1 MRRLILALAILA
13 LLTLLACSSSSPEP
27 ALPFDREGNWMFDYT
42 GEDDLL
48 PQVRG
53 IGQLV
58 ANPLHPQPHTAPD
71 VPVAHAGVNPFGI
84 NVFLEQEAEEWKREQ
99 AVQMMA
105 DAGFH
110 WLRQEFPWEDIEI
123 GGKGDFIDRRNDL
136 DGDGQVD
143 GVDAW
148 AKYDHIVALAE
159 QYELEVVPRLSN
171 PPAWTRALTDTVGT
185 YAPPD
190 DLADWGDYV
199 HAVVSRYR
207 GRVRYY
213 QLWNEPNVY
222 PEWGEQPVDPQG
234 YTRLLCEGYRRAKQA
249 DPDAVIVSGALAPT
263 VSFHPGPGPALGL
276 SDFVFLQ
283 RMYDAGAAD
292 CFDVLAI
299 NDYMLWSGP
308 TDRRMLPINI
318 NFSRPIYIRDIMV
331 ANGDAAKPIWISEMN
346 SNAVPTD
353 PGFDITG
360 WGAYGQVT
368 LEQQARYAV
377 LAYQRAMEEWPWVG
391 VVNFWFFKRAD
402 DREQNQ
408 AWYYFRMVEPDF
420 TPLPVYEAMREYTA
434 NLTPALY
441 PGTHQEDHWALT
453 YAGDWETVH
462 DGAAML
468 GAYRRA
474 TDAGDTLRFTYEGT
488 SLTLMPG
495 PGIGKIELSVDD
507 KEPRTIPLDGQPAR
521 LVTDWRQTCHTVTL
535 IALTSDVSVDGFEV
549 RPPLWRSLI
558 PGTPYP
564 LCLALGLPCLVLA
577 TIWLTVRTLR
587 RK

>member
-1 MRRLILALAILA
+1 MRRLIPALVVLVLLILP
-13 LLTLLACSSSSPEP
+13 ACSSSAPN
-27 ALPFDREGNWMFDYT
+27 ALLSLEGGEGWMFDYT
-42 GEDDLL
+42 GEEDLL

-53 IGQLV
+53 MGQLI
-58 ANPLHPQPHTAPD
+58 ANPLHPQPRTAPD

-99 AVQMMA
+99 AMQMIA

-123 GGKGDFIDRRNDL
+123 GGKGNFIDRRNDL

-143 GVDAW
+143 AVDAW

-159 QYELEVVPRLSN
+159 QYGLEVVPRLSN

-190 DLADWGDYV
+190 HLVDWGDYV
-199 HAVVSRYR
+199 HTVVSRYR

-234 YTRLLCEGYRRAKQA
+234 YTRLLCEGYQRAKQA
-249 DPDAVIVSGALAPT
+249 DPNAVIVSGALAPT

-276 SDFVFLQ
+276 SDFIFLQ

-353 PGFDITG
+353 PGFEIAG

-402 DREQNQ
+402 DRERNQ
-408 AWYYFRMVEPDF
+408 AMYYFRMAEPDF
-420 TPLPVYEAMREYTA
+420 TPLPVYEAIREYTA
-434 NLTPALY
+434 NLTPTLY
-441 PGTHQEDHWALT
+441 PGTHQEDHWALN
-453 YAGDWETVH
+453 YAGDWQTVH
-462 DGAAML
+462 DGTAMV
-468 GAYRRA
+468 GTYRRA
-474 TDAGDTLRFTYEGT
+474 AAVGATLRFTYEGT
-488 SLTLMPG
+488 YLTLIPG
-495 PGIGKIELSVDD
+495 PGIGKFELSVDD
-507 KEPRTIPLDGQPAR
+507 RKPMIIPLNGRPTR
-521 LVTDWRQTCHTVTL
+521 LVTDWRRARHDVTL
-535 IALTSDVSVDGFEV
+535 TVLAGDVSIDGFNV
-549 RPPLWRSLI
+549 HASPWQSIASSTR
-558 PGTPYP
+558 YP
-564 LCLALGLPCLVLA
+564 LCLGLGIPCLILA
-577 TIWLTVRTLR
+577 AVWLAVRTLR
-587 RK
+587 RR